1 MTENKMF
8 CQLLVIIPIEIEKV
22 TRQTLIDY
30 FLDIGSYS
38 GVQWL
43 THILIPAEG
52 PVEVV

>member
-8 CQLLVIIPIEIEKV
+8 CQLLVIIPIEKV

-52 PVEVV
+52 PLEVV